1 MFHITKTSETNKMGT
16 MSIKKLIFNISLPI
30 MFSMLVQALY
40 NIIDSMFVAQIN
52 ENALTAISL
61 AFPVQNFRIAVA
73 AGTGVGI
80 NALLSKKLGEKDSVG
95 ASDAANT
102 GIFLNACHSLIF
114 LAIGLFAV
122 RPLMML
128 QTSNEVIAEYGQS
141 YLTIICVFSFCA
153 FAQITFERL
162 LQSTGR
168 SVLSMYSQIFGAVLN
183 IILDPILIFGY
194 FGFPAMGVTGAAIAT
209 IMAQAM
215 ASMLALYLNIKFNK
229 DIQLSLKGILHP
241 IKSTIVKI
249 YSVSIPSTLMV
260 SIGSLMLLIMN
271 QILLGFSTTAVAV
284 FGVYFKL
291 QSFFFMPIFGLNGG
305 LVPVLAYN
313 YGARQK
319 DRINQAIKFAMLL
332 AITIMVIGL
341 IILELF
347 PKELLSLFNATPKME
362 TIGIAALRII
372 ALSFPMA
379 AVGIT
384 ISGVFAAFSKSIYS
398 LMTSLYRQL
407 VILSPTAW
415 LLSLTGNVN
424 NVWWAF
430 FVAEV
435 VSMFI
440 SLFFYNKIKKGII
453 NTL

>member
-1 MFHITKTSETNKMGT
+1 
-16 MSIKKLIFNISLPI
+16 MSIKRLILNISLPI

-52 ENALTAISL
+52 ENALAAISL
-61 AFPVQNFRIAVA
+61 AFPVQNLRIAVA
-73 AGTGVGI
+73 AGTGVGM
-80 NALLSKKLGEKDSVG
+80 NALLSKKLGEKDLIG
-95 ASDAANT
+95 ASNAANT
-102 GIFLNACHSLIF
+102 GIFLNICHSLLF
-114 LAIGLFAV
+114 LVLGLFAI
-122 RPLMML
+122 RPLMLL
-128 QTSNEVIAEYGQS
+128 QTSNEIIAEYGQS
-141 YLTIICVFSFCA
+141 YITIICVFSFCA

-168 SVLSMYSQIFGAVLN
+168 TVLSMYSQVFGAIIN
-183 IILDPILIFGY
+183 IILDPILIFGF
-194 FGFPAMGVTGAAIAT
+194 FGIPGMGIAGAAIAT

-215 ASMLALYLNIKFNK
+215 ASLLALYFNIKYNK
-229 DIQLSLKGILHP
+229 EITLSLKSILHP

-284 FGVYFKL
+284 FGIYFKL
-291 QSFFFMPIFGLNGG
+291 QSFFFMPLFGLNGG
-305 LVPVLAYN
+305 LVPVLSYN

-319 DRINQAIKFAMLL
+319 NRIDEAVEFAMLL
-332 AITIMVIGL
+332 AITLMVIGL

-347 PKELLSLFNATPKME
+347 PKELLSLFNASTKME
-362 TIGIAALRII
+362 AIGISALQII

-398 LMTSLYRQL
+398 LMTSLFRQL
-407 VILSPTAW
+407 IILSPAAW

-440 SLFFYNKIKKGII
+440 SLFFYSKIKKNII
-453 NTL
+453 NMLE